1 MTNIV
6 RLKQGEARPSCSI
19 YEVQE
24 VEKPGNFVIATML
37 RKVGKYK
44 DKPRIVL
51 QNKIL
56 FKCGFDFGTNI
67 KLIPNNEGLVIKAF
81 KSGNNGGQD
90 TRLHVSKCLNHG
102 THLPTIDIK
111 KSLEGFVIGSK
122 VEINYYQDKIVILKE
137 V

>member
-6 RLKQGEARPSCSI
+6 RLKQGEARPICSI

-24 VEKPGNFVIATML
+24 VEKPENFVIASML

-56 FKCGFDFGTNI
+56 FKCGFTFGTNI
-67 KLIPNNEGLVIKAF
+67 KLIPSISKITCAVVIFISLSLV
-81 KSGNNGGQD
+81 
-90 TRLHVSKCLNHG
+90 
-102 THLPTIDIK
+102 
-111 KSLEGFVIGSK
+111 
-122 VEINYYQDKIVILKE
+122 KISYKLYI
-137 V
+137 